1 MPSCKDVSCQQLQL
15 YVALRPSQLYSVVIS
30 AVVKFMPSR
39 DFCWCLVSFARRHC
53 RMIESEELDW
63 LFPKNVGEG
72 AADSIGVPKAY
83 SRPPMFWWPEKDH
96 ILVCL

>member
-1 MPSCKDVSCQQLQL
+1 
-15 YVALRPSQLYSVVIS
+15 
-30 AVVKFMPSR
+30 
-39 DFCWCLVSFARRHC
+39 
-53 RMIESEELDW
+53 MIESEELDW